1 MALDV
6 IGLSLANSYTD
17 EEVAGGG
24 AIKGKNAVV
33 DDISKS
39 DKKNTVRFKWTLDD
53 GTVLTGNM
61 EVLDGE
67 DGPKGDKG
75 DRGAIGP
82 QGLQGIQGVQGETG
96 LTGPQGPQGIQGI
109 QGEQGI
115 QGPKGDK
122 GDDGYPFLIYKQYDD
137 ISEFNASDFPEIGLM
152 FMVMVEDIDPEDPSH
167 SLGYP
172 VYRYTGSGTPPYSLV
187 VHLGTQG
194 IKGDKGDKGDTGA
207 QGPKGDTGEQGAKG
221 EKGEK
226 GDTGAQ
232 GIQGEQ
238 GVGLPDGG
246 NAGQVL
252 VKYSNE
258 DYDFDWKDT
267 TDKVRPGNHGLVES
281 NAVYSAINSALSS
294 VYTARGD
301 LTCAELTSSLLV
313 EANVG
318 SVYEMS
324 DAGTTTAL
332 FLQGEGETINIGDN
346 VGIIKAGAN
355 TYLFNLMANAFDLT
369 DYQKKDLTTPIT
381 IGGVSQTTVE
391 GALGA
396 LNTAKVDSST
406 LGRFKTIT
414 VTLSPSTQRT
424 ISFSNVAK
432 RVRIDIDSTGANN
445 NTQFHGVLVGY
456 NEMTSNRLIG
466 LYKRGTNG
474 LLVSLGSY
482 ELTIANPSTTATD
495 TVILTFYNLA
505 GNITI
510 TIGNESA
517 ITLTEMGDGWQE
529 LVTESDITCDLLC
542 DSFSNG
548 SGDLPNNVAD
558 YRLFIVRATAGSAVK
573 EFAIINRQLG
583 MNGMNCDM
591 IGREGAGQ
599 ITSEQALTYVT
610 YGTVTINTLTKK
622 ATYSCDAYTSP
633 LFQFGVN
640 AIYGIK

>member
-1 MALDV
+1 MAGIDV
-6 IGLSLANSYTD
+6 IDVALSNGYTD
-17 EEVAGGG
+17 QEVAGGG

-39 DKKNTVRFKWTLDD
+39 GKKNTVRFKWTLDD

-67 DGPKGDKG
+67 DGPKGEKG

-96 LTGPQGPQGIQGI
+96 LPGPQGPQGIQGV

-115 QGPKGDK
+115 QGIQGPK

-172 VYRYTGSGTPPYSLV
+172 VYRYTGEGTPPYSLV
-187 VHLGTQG
+187 VPLGTQG
-194 IKGDKGDKGDTGA
+194 LKGDKGDKGDTGA

-221 EKGEK
+221 DKGEK

-252 VKYSNE
+252 VKYSNA

-267 TDKVRPGNHGLVES
+267 TDSVRPNSHALVES
-281 NAVYSAINSALSS
+281 NAVYSAINNALSS
-294 VYTARGD
+294 VYTARGE
-301 LTCAELTSSLLV
+301 LTCAELTSSLLI

-318 SVYEMS
+318 NVYEMS

-369 DYQKKDLTTPIT
+369 DYQKKDLNTPLT
-381 IGGVSQTTVE
+381 IGGVSRTTVE
-391 GALGA
+391 SALGG
-396 LNTAKVDSST
+396 LNDISVPRLYYNADTAHT
-406 LGRFKTIT
+406 TE
-414 VTLSPSTQRT
+414 Q
-424 ISFSNVAK
+424 N
-432 RVRIDIDSTGANN
+432 RIDAIEYVLNNLIDVTTFVRPRKIEAIVRYNGGVYFQYTFAADWESTTSNGCDILEIGSYNKIIGTWMGRRTNATGIWAVEKRGVFLEQSDLTSSVTKDSTAPI
-445 NTQFHGVLVGY
+445 
-456 NEMTSNRLIG
+456 TSVVCI
-466 LYKRGTNG
+466 
-474 LLVSLGSY
+474 
-482 ELTIANPSTTATD
+482 
-495 TVILTFYNLA
+495 
-505 GNITI
+505 
-510 TIGNESA
+510 
-517 ITLTEMGDGWQE
+517 
-529 LVTESDITCDLLC
+529 
-542 DSFSNG
+542 
-548 SGDLPNNVAD
+548 
-558 YRLFIVRATAGSAVK
+558 
-573 EFAIINRQLG
+573 
-583 MNGMNCDM
+583 MNC
-591 IGREGAGQ
+591 I
-599 ITSEQALTYVT
+599 EQGEL
-610 YGTVTINTLTKK
+610 
-622 ATYSCDAYTSP
+622 
-633 LFQFGVN
+633 
-640 AIYGIK
+640 